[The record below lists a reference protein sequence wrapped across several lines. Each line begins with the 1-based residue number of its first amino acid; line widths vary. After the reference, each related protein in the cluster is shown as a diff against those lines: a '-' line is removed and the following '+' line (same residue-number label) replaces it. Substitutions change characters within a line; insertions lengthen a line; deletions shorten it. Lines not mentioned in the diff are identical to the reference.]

1 MNKLCD
7 KSDCTACFACVNA
20 CPKNCI
26 HMTEDKSGAIYPEI
40 DGSICIDCKMC
51 TRSCPSINRVAFA
64 TPQKVYAAYSKDEET
79 HILSTSGGVCYEIC
93 KNFLNDGAVY
103 ACAVN
108 DDLSLSF
115 IKCKTVDDL
124 NKTRGSKYF
133 HAHIGDTFKKIKT
146 DLTNGE
152 NILFVGTPWQVTGLK
167 FFLGR
172 EYENLFTIDIVCH
185 GAPDEAVFKAYS
197 RFELKGD
204 FEKAKFVSFRDKN
217 EYIIKYFDENGC
229 IIKQIPQRQSYY
241 LTAFL
246 DGVCQ
251 RENCYTC
258 KYAQPQRVGDISL
271 GDFWGLG
278 DEIPFEY
285 KTNNGTN
292 VVLQN
297 TKKGENLLCR
307 VKRNINLYERT
318 LDEALKKN
326 GQLNKPLY
334 KNENAKK
341 YAALAENGD
350 IAAALIKYNTKKR
363 ALTFLRR
370 KIYKSKKL
378 YRMMKKSSFFKDRI

>member
-26 HMTEDKSGAIYPEI
+26 HMAVGKNGAIYPEV
-40 DGSICIDCKMC
+40 DESICIDCKIC
-51 TRSCPSINRVAFA
+51 KKSCPSINRVAFA

-133 HAHIGDTFKKIKT
+133 HAHIGNTYKKIKT

-152 NILFVGTPWQVTGLK
+152 NILFVGTPCQVAGLK

-172 EYENLFTIDIVCH
+172 EYENLFMIDIVCH

-229 IIKQIPQRQSYY
+229 IIKQIPQRQSHY

-278 DEIPFEY
+278 EEIPFEY

-297 TKKGENLLCR
+297 TKKGEDLLCR
-307 VKRNINLYERT
+307 VKQNINLYERT

-363 ALTFLRR
+363 ALIFLRR

-378 YRMMKKSSFFKDRI
+378 YLMMKKSSFFKDRI

>member
-1 MNKLCD
+1 M
-7 KSDCTACFACVNA
+7 
-20 CPKNCI
+20 
-26 HMTEDKSGAIYPEI
+26 
-40 DGSICIDCKMC
+40 
-51 TRSCPSINRVAFA
+51 
-64 TPQKVYAAYSKDEET
+64 
-79 HILSTSGGVCYEIC
+79 
-93 KNFLNDGAVY
+93 
-103 ACAVN
+103 
-108 DDLSLSF
+108 
-115 IKCKTVDDL
+115 
-124 NKTRGSKYF
+124 
-133 HAHIGDTFKKIKT
+133 
-146 DLTNGE
+146 
-152 NILFVGTPWQVTGLK
+152 GTPCQVTGLK
-167 FFLGR
+167 FFLDR

-229 IIKQIPQRQSYY
+229 IIKQIPQRQSHY

-297 TKKGENLLCR
+297 TKKGEDLLCR
-307 VKRNINLYERT
+307 VKQNINLYERT